1 MSDPETFWFHCGR
14 CGSLFQSEADET
26 ADKLCPKCGFD
37 PCPDLAARPE
47 DQEKPAAN
55 EPAKSKKTK
64 AHGRGGPRNGGHAK
78 NRHLMLKL
86 IGAWTLVLALI
97 IIGARQIWPETQPDH
112 LPSTTDAT
120 TDDTAEEVAEEAVLL
135 QSALPKCWAA
145 LSGFLAAGPEGRNQF
160 VLSPVSTASRM
171 TRFYSLNPWTDIDPT
186 TLKLTAKSILRLP
199 GETAIE
205 THWNTPDGKQT
216 DAVFRQ
222 QHGEWLLDWD
232 QFARYSDHP
241 WPLFLAGTGPDEGE
255 FRLLARER
263 LAEERK
269 GESTISIV
277 LYAPRFGHPGETGF
291 QSPEFLVPRDSR
303 DGRLLA
309 GAFQLSRERKRVF
322 ASQIPELN
330 PDDMIRLRLK
340 VRRSESDQ
348 GRRFEISSITACH
361 WLSIDDPGVDPAP
374 TSSPASSS
382 PSIAEP

>member
-1 MSDPETFWFHCGR
+1 M
-14 CGSLFQSEADET
+14 FQSEADET

-37 PCPDLAARPE
+37 PCPGPAARPE
-47 DQEKPAAN
+47 DLEQPAAKT
-55 EPAKSKKTK
+55 PGKGKKTK
-64 AHGRGGPRNGGHAK
+64 AHGRGDPRNAGHGK

-97 IIGARQIWPETQPDH
+97 IIGARQMWPETQPDH
-112 LPSTTDAT
+112 RPTTTDAT
-120 TDDTAEEVAEEAVLL
+120 TDAATDVAAEEAVLL
-135 QSALPKCWAA
+135 QSSLPKCLAA
-145 LSGFLAAGPEGRNQF
+145 FSGFLTTSPEGRNQF
-160 VLSPVSTASRM
+160 VLSPVSTISRM
-171 TRFYSLNPWTDIDPT
+171 TRFYSLNPWTDIDPA
-186 TLKLTAKSILRLP
+186 TLELTGKSILRLP
-199 GETAIE
+199 GEPAIE
-205 THWNTPDGKQT
+205 TDWKTPDGKQI

-222 QHGEWLLDWD
+222 QHGAWLLDWE

-263 LAEERK
+263 LAAERK

-309 GAFQLSRERKRVF
+309 GAFQIARERKRVF
-322 ASQIPELN
+322 ASQLPELN

-361 WLSIDDPGVDPAP
+361 WLSIDDPGVDPSAP
-374 TSSPASSS
+374 G
-382 PSIAEP
+382 AEPENSAPAEP